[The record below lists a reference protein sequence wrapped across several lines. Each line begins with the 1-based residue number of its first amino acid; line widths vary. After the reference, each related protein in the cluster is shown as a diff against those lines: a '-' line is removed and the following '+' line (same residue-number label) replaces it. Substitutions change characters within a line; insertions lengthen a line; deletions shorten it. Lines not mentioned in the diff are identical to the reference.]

1 MEINGPLSS
10 TIPANDD
17 EQHASDLPLFDE
29 VVVSN
34 VQQDVSNH
42 EEDSMTQD
50 EEESTQDEDAEEE
63 IIRQYAGVT

>member
-1 MEINGPLSS
+1 MEIDGPLSS
-10 TIPANDD
+10 TTPANDD

-42 EEDSMTQD
+42 EE
-50 EEESTQDEDAEEE
+50 ESTQDEDAEEE
-63 IIRQYAGVT
+63 IIRRYAGVT

>member
-1 MEINGPLSS
+1 MEIDGPLSS

-42 EEDSMTQD
+42 EEDS
-50 EEESTQDEDAEEE
+50 TQDEDAEEE